1 MLNTLKPAKVS
12 ILIFSQTMGAAESA
26 VAEKFCNLNADQLE
40 AVRGNIKKVTVQD
53 GLSEHDFQKL
63 LPHWG
68 SFASV
73 AFANLGRKKGLKKDR
88 LPVSTFV
95 AQVNLLEGIASD
107 QAEALTNLFDAKWQ
121 EAIVACVCSLLQLPS
136 AESAALLAFLQKD
149 KSSNLT
155 NMITSNRLL
164 GELVHLPFKHLLSSK
179 KSIMP
184 KLSGNTTLLTPV
196 AQLAIR
202 SHIPVEFRDKW
213 QLLFSSNQHGSSF
226 SQMAQRVDGQGPCL
240 LIIRSTKG
248 HVFGLFASHG
258 FVSGPTY
265 TGDSL
270 SFLFSLS
277 PSIGIHEATGF
288 CKKYCYLNQ
297 QQETLPNGMG
307 IGGSSDDNWPL
318 FLSEDYGSGIA
329 CANSSAFEKCDLA
342 GEKHFEIHTLE
353 VWRVGPPPA
362 VKQTEKSILD
372 KDPQAQALLEL
383 AGKKMHST
391 AYRDPAP
398 LLSDGEDD

>member
-53 GLSEHDFQKL
+53 GLSEHDFQ
-63 LPHWG
+63 
-68 SFASV
+68 
-73 AFANLGRKKGLKKDR
+73 
-88 LPVSTFV
+88 
-95 AQVNLLEGIASD
+95 GIASD